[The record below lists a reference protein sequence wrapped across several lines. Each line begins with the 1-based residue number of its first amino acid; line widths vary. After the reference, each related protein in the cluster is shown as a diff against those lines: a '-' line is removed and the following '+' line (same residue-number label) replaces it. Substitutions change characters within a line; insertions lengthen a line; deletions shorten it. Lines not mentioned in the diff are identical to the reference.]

1 MRFSSFSRR
10 SFFIVTFKSA
20 QCLQPREVAMIHR
33 HPSDRCH
40 CHVLNVSHHVT
51 NIHQDTSC
59 LKEDVWVSKW
69 EHPNS
74 PSMSKFD
81 GAHGE
86 QWTLGTHRFWT
97 WSFEKAVLLWSR
109 HLVANLGVLPK
120 RLPQNGQHSVN
131 LTCCQNLGSLWIIII
146 MPCNIA
152 IMLPYFWQSGWPSAP
167 TWFVHRPMPPKYCV
181 CGAKS
186 SGIQTTSMAV
196 LEGLPHWEG
205 ACKQKGQ
212 TVLHI
217 PSHTITYHILKTI
230 FNHIQTCFNQFQSYH
245 KHTTLVETAASK

>member
-97 WSFEKAVLLWSR
+97 WSFEKAVPLWSR

-131 LTCCQNLGSLWIIII
+131 LTCCQNLGSSCHVTLQSCCRIFDNLVGHPHRLDSYIA
-146 MPCNIA
+146 PCPQNTA
-152 IMLPYFWQSGWPSAP
+152 
-167 TWFVHRPMPPKYCV
+167 FVERRAQVY
-181 CGAKS
+181 
-186 SGIQTTSMAV
+186 
-196 LEGLPHWEG
+196 
-205 ACKQKGQ
+205 KQRAWR
-212 TVLHI
+212 
-217 PSHTITYHILKTI
+217 S
-230 FNHIQTCFNQFQSYH
+230 
-245 KHTTLVETAASK
+245 